1 MYAIIGVTGH
11 VGRVVANILLDRNL
25 PVRAIIR
32 NRAKAQEWLD
42 KGAEVAIAELHDA
55 VALAEAFKGTEGVFV
70 MTPPLLDS
78 ANPMADH
85 DLMLAAIS
93 EAIEVAQPKKVV
105 YLSSIGAQHNQGT
118 GAIKKL
124 YDMEQAFS
132 KLNIPSAGIRAAW
145 FMENFTGSIP
155 YVKESGKLPS
165 FLNPTGY
172 AIPMIASKDIGKL
185 AADLLLQNRIGHRIV
200 ELEGP
205 CQYSAD
211 DVAMVLSYH
220 LKTTVSVQ
228 VIPEEQYAATYQS
241 FGFTLP
247 AAELMA
253 EMNLGFNKQWIVF
266 EGGETEH
273 VTGETLMEDVLRDY
287 IN

>member
-11 VGRVVANILLDRNL
+11 VGRVAANILLDKNL

-32 NRAKAQEWLD
+32 NPAKAQEWLD

-55 VALAEAFKGTEGVFV
+55 AALAEAFKNTEGIFV
-70 MTPPLLDS
+70 MTPPLLDA

-85 DLMLAAIS
+85 NLMLAAIS
-93 EAIEVAQPKKVV
+93 KAIELAQPKKVV
-105 YLSSIGAQHNQGT
+105 YLSSIGAQHNTGT

-124 YDMEQAFS
+124 YDMEQALG
-132 KLNIPSAGIRAAW
+132 KLNTPSAGIRAAW
-145 FMENFTGSIP
+145 FMENFAGGIA
-155 YVKESGKLPS
+155 YAKQSGKLSS
-165 FLNPTGY
+165 FLNPTDY
-172 AIPMIASKDIGKL
+172 TIPMIASKDIGKL
-185 AADLLLQNRIGHRIV
+185 AADLLLENWGRHRVV

-205 CQYSAD
+205 CKYSAD

-220 LKTTVSVQ
+220 LKTTICAHA
-228 VIPEEQYAATYQS
+228 IPTDQYAATYQS
-241 FGFTLP
+241 FGFTPL
-247 AAELMA
+247 AAKLMA